1 MIIPD
6 QISPQEIAVI
16 LRELS
21 AALMADGDVVELGCY
36 AGQTSVE
43 LAKTLRDFSAKFAGK
58 KTDENANKN
67 SDEKKKLWL
76 YDSFKGL
83 PEKSAKDISVLGADF
98 KTGELFVAKAD
109 VVRRFKSANL
119 PMPNIK
125 KAWFSNLTTNDLPE
139 KICFAF
145 LDGDYYESIRD
156 SFKLIEKKMTDGSVI
171 IVDDYDNDAL
181 PGAKKAVD
189 EWLAKNPENKLR
201 VVQSLAI
208 IKV

>member
-6 QISPQEIAVI
+6 QISQAEIAVI

-21 AALMADGDVVELGCY
+21 VALKSEGDVVELGCY
-36 AGQTSVE
+36 AGQTSID
-43 LAKTLRDFSAKFAGK
+43 LAKTLRDFSARFA
-58 KTDENANKN
+58 DENADKN

-76 YDSFKGL
+76 YDSFEGL
-83 PEKSAKDISVLGADF
+83 PEKSVQDVSVLGEDF

-125 KAWFSNLTTNDLPE
+125 KAWFADLTASDLPD

-156 SFKLIEKKMTDGSVI
+156 SFKLIEKKMTNGGVI

-189 EWLAKNPENKLR
+189 EWLAKNPSRKLY
-201 VVQSLAI
+201 VEQSLAI
-208 IKV
+208 VK